1 LEDTADADSVKV
13 RVVVS
18 STVGG
23 FRICAAFACYDCGR
37 RSMEENMRIL
47 ALTIITL
54 VLGAGPASAWE
65 EYNYP
70 DQGVA
75 IQFPAKPQAMKS
87 TRDST
92 LAKGLPAMIYSV
104 EDDHVLYRLTVVDL
118 TSRPDTGSN
127 FLNEAAYGLMREG
140 DVLFTDFPRV
150 YQDAKSI
157 YGVTLVVDRMDGSRV
172 RSSLYYHK
180 GRLYIA
186 DATVLPARHDKDMA
200 TPSRYDQT
208 IRFPPDGRFD

>member
-1 LEDTADADSVKV
+1 
-13 RVVVS
+13 
-18 STVGG
+18 
-23 FRICAAFACYDCGR
+23 
-37 RSMEENMRIL
+37 MRIFVFIMF
-47 ALTIITL
+47 AL
-54 VLGAGPASAWE
+54 VLGAGPASAWN
-65 EYNYP
+65 EYVYL

-87 TRDST
+87 TYDST
-92 LAKGLPAMIYSV
+92 LAKGLASMVYSA
-104 EDDHVLYRLTVVDL
+104 EDDHVVYKLTVVDL
-118 TSRPDTGSN
+118 TSRPDTGAN
-127 FLNEAAYGLMREG
+127 FLNEAGFGLMREG

-150 YQDAKSI
+150 YQGERAI

-172 RSSLYYHK
+172 RSSLYYRK

-186 DATVLPARHDKDMA
+186 DAIVLPARGDKDMT

>member
-1 LEDTADADSVKV
+1 
-13 RVVVS
+13 
-18 STVGG
+18 
-23 FRICAAFACYDCGR
+23 
-37 RSMEENMRIL
+37 MRIL
-47 ALTIITL
+47 AFLMFAL
-54 VLGAGPASAWE
+54 WQ
-65 EYNYP
+65 EYIYL

-75 IQFPAKPQAMKS
+75 IQFPARPQAMKS
-87 TRDST
+87 TYDSVFG
-92 LAKGLPAMIYSV
+92 KGLPSMIYSA
-104 EDDHVLYRLTVVDL
+104 EDDHVVYKLSVVDL
-118 TSRPDTGSN
+118 TTRPDMGAN
-127 FLNEAAYGLMREG
+127 FLNEAAYSLMRQG

-157 YGVTLVVDRMDGSRV
+157 YGVTLVVDRQDGSRV

-186 DATVLPARHDKDMA
+186 EAVVLPARGDKDMT

>member
-1 LEDTADADSVKV
+1 
-13 RVVVS
+13 
-18 STVGG
+18 
-23 FRICAAFACYDCGR
+23 
-37 RSMEENMRIL
+37 MRIL
-47 ALTIITL
+47 ALIVLAL
-54 VLGAGPASAWE
+54 VLDAGPASAWE
-65 EYNYP
+65 EYIYL

-87 TRDST
+87 TYDSIF
-92 LAKGLPAMIYSV
+92 AKGLASMVYSA
-104 EDDHVLYRLTVVDL
+104 EDDHVRYKLTVVDL
-118 TSRPDTGSN
+118 TSRPDLGSS
-127 FLNEAAYGLMREG
+127 FLNEAGYGLMREG
-140 DVLFTDFPRV
+140 EILFTDFPRV

-157 YGVTLVVDRMDGSRV
+157 YGVTLVVDRKDGSRV

-186 DATVLPARHDKDMA
+186 EAMVPPARRDKDMT